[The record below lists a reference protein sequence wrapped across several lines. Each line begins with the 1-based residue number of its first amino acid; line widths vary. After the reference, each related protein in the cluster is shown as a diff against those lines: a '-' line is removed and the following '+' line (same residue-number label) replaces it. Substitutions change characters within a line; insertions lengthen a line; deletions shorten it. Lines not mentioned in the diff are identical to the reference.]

1 MLKYIGPFLRMN
13 KLDIEQIK
21 SQLFHLSKESIKDI
35 VLYSKCGIVVDPKE
49 LNLKNISS
57 TDINTLEL
65 NSPLLCVYKKA
76 AAGLKLKENALL
88 WSKDKVKKDLPISS
102 NGYMTLCL
110 LELIDY
116 YNQFKDSSSN
126 KYALSILYTELTKK
140 QLDFYA
146 SYLRN
151 EEGVFVD
158 KKDCSD
164 AITGKI
170 KLKEKNKNFKFSEQA
185 LLMNAYYK
193 SSNYIDGKLK
203 DSYKNFSHDILN
215 MFLEFKDEMYNISF
229 QDQCKL
235 CLNLNIFYTYSK
247 IEDIK
252 VLLLDIFDLL
262 YENYNTHT
270 TDNIHVTD
278 LCLLYLNSMLIYE
291 HTNIY
296 KFKKIGENFYKLL
309 TKYYDEEHSIWLK
322 PSEEKE
328 IDFSCREIVLYLLCS
343 IYQNY
348 IDKEDNAERILDI
361 FTHQLVDSGI
371 ILSWPEAPNLD
382 DVEHYKDFQA
392 KPENLLD
399 EQYFK
404 MPTIASPENS
414 ESAPIFVKC
423 VTYDKNKKTFKQSK
437 ATFDSRKNLE
447 LFFLMLY
454 LFNNHFKEHITQNI
468 NSSN

>member
-35 VLYSKCGIVVDPKE
+35 VLYSQCGIVVDPKE
-49 LNLKNISS
+49 LSLKNISS
-57 TDINTLEL
+57 TDINTLDL

-76 AAGLKLKENALL
+76 TAGLKFKENALL
-88 WSKDKVKKDLPISS
+88 WTKDKVKKDIPISS

-126 KYALSILYTELTKK
+126 KYALSILYTELAKK

-158 KKDCSD
+158 KKDCTDS
-164 AITGKI
+164 ITGKI

-193 SSNYIDGKLK
+193 SSTYINGKLK
-203 DSYKNFSHDILN
+203 DSYKNFSNDILN

-247 IEDIK
+247 IEDVK
-252 VLLLDIFDLL
+252 LLLLDIFDLL
-262 YENYNTHT
+262 YENYNTNT
-270 TDNIHVTD
+270 TNNIHVTD

-309 TKYYDEEHSIWLK
+309 TKYFDEEHSIWLK
-322 PSEEKE
+322 PSDEKE
-328 IDFSCREIVLYLLCS
+328 IDFSCREIVLYLICN
-343 IYQNY
+343 IYQNH
-348 IDKEDNAERILDI
+348 IDEEDNDEIILDI

-382 DVEHYKDFQA
+382 DVEHYKDFEA
-392 KPENLLD
+392 KSENLLD

-404 MPTIASPENS
+404 MPTIASPESS
-414 ESAPIFVKC
+414 ESAPIFVKS

-437 ATFDSRKNLE
+437 AIFDSRKNLE

-454 LFNNHFKEHITQNI
+454 LLNNHLKKHIIKNI

>member
-13 KLDIEQIK
+13 RLDIEQIK

-35 VLYSKCGIVVDPKE
+35 VLYSGCGIVVDPKE
-49 LNLKNISS
+49 LNFKNISS
-57 TDINTLEL
+57 IDINTLDL

-76 AAGLKLKENALL
+76 AAGLKLKENTLL
-88 WSKDKVKKDLPISS
+88 WSKNKVKKDIPVSS

-126 KYALSILYTELTKK
+126 KYGLSFLYTELTKK

-158 KKDCSD
+158 KKDCTDS
-164 AITGKI
+164 ITGKI
-170 KLKEKNKNFKFSEQA
+170 KLKEKNKNFKFSDQA

-193 SSNYIDGKLK
+193 SSTYIDGKLK

-235 CLNLNIFYTYSK
+235 CLQLNIFYTYSK
-247 IEDIK
+247 IEDVK
-252 VLLLDIFDLL
+252 LLLLDIFDLL
-262 YENYNTHT
+262 YENYNTSI

-291 HTNIY
+291 HTSIY

-309 TKYYDEEHSIWLK
+309 IKYYDEEHSIWLK

-343 IYQNY
+343 IYQNHMN
-348 IDKEDNAERILDI
+348 KEDNDKMILDI

-371 ILSWPEAPNLD
+371 ILSWPETPNLD
-382 DVEHYKDFQA
+382 DVEHYKYFET

-404 MPTIASPENS
+404 MPTIASPGNS
-414 ESAPIFVKC
+414 EVAPIFVKY
-423 VTYDKNKKTFKQSK
+423 VTYDKNKKSFKPSK

-454 LFNNHFKEHITQNI
+454 LFNNHLKTNIPENI